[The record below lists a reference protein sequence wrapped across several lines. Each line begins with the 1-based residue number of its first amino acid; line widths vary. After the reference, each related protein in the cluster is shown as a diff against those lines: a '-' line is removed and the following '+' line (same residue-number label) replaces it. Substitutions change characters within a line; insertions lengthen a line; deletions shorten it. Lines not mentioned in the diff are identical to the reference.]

1 MREKKKNQLSRREFF
16 RAGMLAAGGVSLVGY
31 QSSWAGPRRLSAN
44 DKLNLG
50 VIGTA
55 NRAAQNIRGLTEENI
70 VAICDIDE
78 QFLAAAHERFPAAK
92 TYTDFR
98 KLLEQRD
105 IDAVLV
111 STADHCHAVATAAAL
126 HLGKHVY
133 CEKPLTHTVYEARAI
148 AKLAARNKKLATQM
162 GTQIHATDNY
172 RRVVELVKSG
182 AIGKISECH
191 VWCEKSLANS
201 ERPTEMPPIPASIHW
216 DLWLGPAPA
225 RPYHPDYL
233 PRTWRHWW
241 DFGEGVLGDMA
252 CHYMDLAFWA
262 LDLKHPLTVEAE
274 GPPIHPETTPEWL
287 VVRYE
292 FPALH
297 GHAPLKVTWYDGGK
311 RPQLVDE
318 GKAPNWRN
326 GVLFVG
332 DKGMLIA
339 DYGRRQLLPESQF
352 AGFSPPDPFIPKS
365 IGHHKEWLLACKT
378 GGPTTCNFDYASALT
393 ETVLL
398 GNVAFR
404 TGHKLEWDAASL
416 KVRNSKQA
424 ENYLHSEYR
433 KGWEI

>member
-1 MREKKKNQLSRREFF
+1 
-16 RAGMLAAGGVSLVGY
+16 VG
-31 QSSWAGPRRLSAN
+31 QSSHASSRKLSAN
-44 DKLNLG
+44 DKLNIG

-55 NRAAQNIRGLTEENI
+55 NRAAQDIHGIQDENI

-78 QFLAAAHERFPAAK
+78 QFLAAAHEKFPAAR

-111 STADHCHAVATAAAL
+111 GTADHCHAVATSAAL

-133 CEKPLTHTVYEARAI
+133 CEKPLTHTVYEARTI
-148 AKLAARNKKLATQM
+148 AKLAARNKQLATQM

-172 RRVVELVKSG
+172 RRVVELVKTG
-182 AIGKISECH
+182 AIGKVSECH

-201 ERPTEMPPIPASIHW
+201 ERPTDMLPIPAHIHW
-216 DLWLGPAPA
+216 DLWLGPAPS

-233 PRTWRHWW
+233 PKTWRHWW
-241 DFGEGVLGDMA
+241 DFGEGILGDMA

-287 VVRYE
+287 IVRYE
-292 FPALH
+292 FPPLH

-311 RPQLVDE
+311 RPKLVGE
-318 GKAPNWRN
+318 GKAPDWRN

-339 DYGRRQLLPESQF
+339 DYGRRQLLPESEF
-352 AGFSPPDPFIPKS
+352 TGFNPPDPFIPKS

-378 GGPTTCNFDYASALT
+378 GTPTTCNFQYAGALT

-404 TGHKLEWDAASL
+404 TGQKLEWDAARL
-416 KVRNSKQA
+416 KARNSKQA
-424 ENYLHSEYR
+424 ENYLHMEYR